1 MVCRFSGEVSPH
13 VLSACRH
20 LGFGASDSPNA
31 HGFDEFFGFLGWNLG
46 YYSHVTREDGAEA
59 ASGATA
65 LRNNSRPQPTPGYTT
80 DLFTAAAIRFIRKQA
95 GAFFVEV
102 AYNAALPPY
111 TPPAES
117 VTTGLALE
125 DSRGGVGTRDDYRHV
140 VERLDESVG
149 RIMEVLDD
157 DALTIFT
164 YDHGGAEMATQ
175 GVPPLPQGF
184 ATLWEGGLRVPL
196 VLHWPA
202 ALGLGGVVVGTRE
215 CNGRLGL

>member
-1 MVCRFSGEVSPH
+1 
-13 VLSACRH
+13 VLSVRRH

-80 DLFTAAAIRFIRKQA
+80 DIFTTAAIRFIRQQQA
-95 GAFFVEV
+95 GAFFVQV

-117 VTTGLALE
+117 VAAGLALE
-125 DSRGGVGTRDDYRHV
+125 ASRGGVGTRDDYRRV
-140 VERLDESVG
+140 VERLDENVG

-157 DALTIFT
+157 EALTIFT

-175 GVPPLPQGF
+175 GAPPLPQGF

-196 VLHWPA
+196 LVHWPA
-202 ALGLGGVVVGTRE
+202 ALNSGGRGGVVVGTRE
-215 CNGRLGL
+215 CSDGRLGL